1 MAPKT
6 AWDCPR
12 SSYPQRLSRVQDTI
26 APVEVQRQRVPHRNI
41 ASLQSLAWW
50 NAPWC
55 HTLRKFQLF
64 RFTHPFTPLVKNR
77 RWWKR
82 QQKKGA
88 KLIATVPSLTKVQA
102 MDSLQSGSFE
112 TYLNYIDDTV
122 SHIRSQTFRFLV
134 GVIGEEPHWPSEVIK
149 IDWTKIFAGDC
160 GSEKHP
166 PFFRGPQQNVQKPK
180 SQLFIISPI
189 SVHHWDFFWWK
200 GWSWVFLSWKCF
212 FYMTICSHV

>member
-102 MDSLQSGSFE
+102 MDSVAIRKLWDIPKLYRWYCQS
-112 TYLNYIDDTV
+112 
-122 SHIRSQTFRFLV
+122 HQ
-134 GVIGEEPHWPSEVIK
+134 
-149 IDWTKIFAGDC
+149 
-160 GSEKHP
+160 
-166 PFFRGPQQNVQKPK
+166 
-180 SQLFIISPI
+180 ISNIPI
-189 SVHHWDFFWWK
+189 SCGGDWWRTPLAEWGHK
-200 GWSWVFLSWKCF
+200 NRLNKNFCWRLWVRKAP
-212 FYMTICSHV
+212 TIF